1 MTNKEI
7 VLNFYRDVWNA
18 HDTAKVADYVAEDY
32 IQHNPNVE
40 QGRQGLLNFL
50 ENHFFKLEAK
60 HDIQLALEDGY
71 IAAGETT
78 ETSVPGVYAVGDVRT
93 KLLRQVVTAVS
104 DGAMAAHMAEE
115 YLAAH

>member
-18 HDTAKVADYVAEDY
+18 HDASKVPQYICEDY

-50 ENHFFKLEAK
+50 KFFFTKEAK
-60 HDIQLALEDGY
+60 HDIVLALEDGDLVAVY
-71 IAAGETT
+71 VHVTFNDGSKAIVTDIYRLVDGIIT
-78 ETSVPGVYAVGDVRT
+78 EHWDSVQ
-93 KLLRQVVTAVS
+93 K
-104 DGAMAAHMAEE
+104 
-115 YLAAH
+115 

>member
-18 HDTAKVADYVAEDY
+18 HDTSRVADYVAEGY

-50 ENHFFKLEAK
+50 PVFFTKEAR
-60 HDIQLALEDGY
+60 HDIQLALEDGDLV
-71 IAAGETT
+71 A
-78 ETSVPGVYAVGDVRT
+78 VYVYVTFNDGSRA
-93 KLLRQVVTAVS
+93 VVT
-104 DGAMAAHMAEE
+104 DIYRLENGIIAE
-115 YLAAH
+115 HWDSVQK

>member
-18 HDTAKVADYVAEDY
+18 HDASKVPQYICEDY

-50 ENHFFKLEAK
+50 KFFFTKEAK
-60 HDIQLALEDGY
+60 HDIVLALEDGDLVAVY
-71 IAAGETT
+71 VHVTFNDGSKAIVTDIYRLVDGMIT
-78 ETSVPGVYAVGDVRT
+78 EHWDSVQ
-93 KLLRQVVTAVS
+93 K
-104 DGAMAAHMAEE
+104 
-115 YLAAH
+115 

>member
-18 HDTAKVADYVAEDY
+18 HDTSKVADYVAENY

-50 ENHFFKLEAK
+50 ENHFFKLEAQ
-60 HDIQLALEDGY
+60 HDIQLALEDGDLV
-71 IAAGETT
+71 A
-78 ETSVPGVYAVGDVRT
+78 VYVYVTFKNGA
-93 KLLRQVVTAVS
+93 KAVVTDIYRLV
-104 DGAMAAHMAEE
+104 DGIIAE
-115 YLAAH
+115 HWDSVQK

>member
-18 HDTAKVADYVAEDY
+18 HDTSKVADYVAENY

-60 HDIQLALEDGY
+60 HDIQLALEDGDLV
-71 IAAGETT
+71 A
-78 ETSVPGVYAVGDVRT
+78 VHVYVSFNNGA
-93 KLLRQVVTAVS
+93 KAVVTDIYRLV
-104 DGAMAAHMAEE
+104 DGDITEHWDSVQK
-115 YLAAH
+115 

>member
-18 HDTAKVADYVAEDY
+18 HDDSKVAQYVCEDY

-50 ENHFFKLEAK
+50 KFFFTKEAK
-60 HDIQLALEDGY
+60 HDIQLVLEDGDLVAVHVY
-71 IAAGETT
+71 VTFNDGSKATVTDIYRLVDGVIVEHWD
-78 ETSVPGVYAVGDVRT
+78 SVQ
-93 KLLRQVVTAVS
+93 K
-104 DGAMAAHMAEE
+104 
-115 YLAAH
+115 

>member
-18 HDTAKVADYVAEDY
+18 HDTSKVADYVAENY

-60 HDIQLALEDGY
+60 HDIQLALEDGDLV
-71 IAAGETT
+71 A
-78 ETSVPGVYAVGDVRT
+78 VQVYVSFNNGA
-93 KLLRQVVTAVS
+93 KAVVTDIYRLV
-104 DGAMAAHMAEE
+104 DGIITEHWDSVQK
-115 YLAAH
+115 

>member
-18 HDTAKVADYVAEDY
+18 HDTSKVADYVAENY

-60 HDIQLALEDGY
+60 HDIQLALEDGDLV
-71 IAAGETT
+71 A
-78 ETSVPGVYAVGDVRT
+78 VHVYVSFNNGA
-93 KLLRQVVTAVS
+93 KAVVTDIYRLV
-104 DGAMAAHMAEE
+104 DGIITEHWDSVQK
-115 YLAAH
+115 